1 MIDLTTPIVPY
12 KGTGIFE
19 LRADYSN
26 TISILQALNV
36 EYDEEILEATDVD
49 PPWIIVSVGND
60 IKLFFAKD
68 TLFKI
73 VLLNKFKGELP
84 NGISLDTSIDDAQK
98 IDPTLQYD
106 DWEEFF
112 ESANGYWLEENLDTH
127 KLWSISIFMPEVERD
142 DFQEYNW

>member
-19 LRADYSN
+19 VYANYND
-26 TISILQALNV
+26 IIAKLQAMHI
-36 EYDEEILEATDVD
+36 EYAEEIWEATDVD
-49 PPWIIVSVGND
+49 PPWIIVNIDDD
-60 IKLFFAKD
+60 IALFFVKE

-73 VLLNKFKGELP
+73 VLQNNFKGALP
-84 NGISLDTSIDDAQK
+84 NGISLNTSIDDAQK
-98 IDPTLQYD
+98 IDPTLRYD

-112 ESANGYWLEENLDTH
+112 ESAAGYWLEENLDTH

-142 DFQEYNW
+142 DFQKYNW